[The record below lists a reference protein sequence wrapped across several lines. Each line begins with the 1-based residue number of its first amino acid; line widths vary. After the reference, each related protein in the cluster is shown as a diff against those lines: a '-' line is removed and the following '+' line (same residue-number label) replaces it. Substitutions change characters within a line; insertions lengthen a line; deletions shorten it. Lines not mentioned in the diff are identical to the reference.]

1 MQQRLRIAL
10 ALATIVTGLRA
21 APALAAFCGQPDDVN
36 AIVKLTI
43 ATYPKVSHTR
53 HAIDESYIR
62 FVHVNGTYAYSVT
75 SEGAQRIPFYWEK
88 PTGTWRFVTANRE
101 PVGWPKPL
109 LAFFESDEKT
119 LPGASP
125 DCNNPN
131 WKGRNSARD

>member
-1 MQQRLRIAL
+1 MTQRLVIGL
-10 ALATIVTGLRA
+10 AFATMVAGLTA
-21 APALAAFCGQPDDVN
+21 APAPAAFCGQPDDVK

-43 ATYPKVSHTR
+43 ATYPKVSHAK

-62 FVHVNGTYAYSVT
+62 FLDVNGTYAYSIT
-75 SEGAQRIPFYWEK
+75 SEGARSIPFYWEK

-101 PVGWPKPL
+101 PAGWPKPL
-109 LAFFESDEKT
+109 LAFFESDVKT

-131 WKGRNSARD
+131 WKKRSSG